1 MILIFRT
8 PHLVEQ
14 LSLSILFAYFQQIG
28 SIAESC
34 SFETL
39 LARFGAEPKM
49 ACRLATTG
57 HSTH

>member
-1 MILIFRT
+1 MLREMPASGSTCWMILIFRT

-14 LSLSILFAYFQQIG
+14 LSLSILIAYFQQIG

-39 LARFGAEPKM
+39 LARFGA
-49 ACRLATTG
+49 
-57 HSTH
+57 